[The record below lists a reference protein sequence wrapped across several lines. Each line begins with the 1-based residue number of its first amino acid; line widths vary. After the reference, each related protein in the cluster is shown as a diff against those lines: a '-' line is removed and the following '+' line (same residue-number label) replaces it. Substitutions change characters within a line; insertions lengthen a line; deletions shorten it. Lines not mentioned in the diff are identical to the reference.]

1 MVGGEVEGGE
11 GVPVGRVGEQSIE
24 LGAQLLRPTII
35 VVLKYLVYTILLLV
49 NFPQGC
55 VVTREITSLVENH
68 PHQILGLNSLK
79 WGKSTNFR

>member
-35 VVLKYLVYTILLLV
+35 VVLKHIVNTILLYIVYTILLLV
-49 NFPQGC
+49 SFPQGC
-55 VVTREITSLVENH
+55 VVTREITPCCWLIFLRGV
-68 PHQILGLNSLK
+68 
-79 WGKSTNFR
+79 